1 MIPRKLIATLLT
13 FLLVLPSAG
22 GFAESSGGSGSSV
35 IATAI
40 PIQTYG
46 VLQTAFI
53 NLTLSPAYVFVE
65 PENNA
70 FGAGTYP
77 IAIGMTGVIMNPAA
91 GQQAFL
97 PGVATPCVTQPF
109 GKFTP
114 ASATLQPCGSY
125 FYQGMNIQ
133 SGTTNIPVATLG
145 WSSNANYV
153 LQTALFPSWNSTAPL
168 KSNNNPDNPLQS
180 TTFYQYDS
188 NSTNVVT
195 TAGLVTIAGTPKATS
210 VPAPP
215 PTTIGMAKAGSTNI
229 NIVIPGSEPTNP
241 NYNNFT
247 VNINTLGLATTTTVP
262 PNATSGDIYDT
273 AATTVADTLA
283 VVTCMLSVEDPLSWL
298 GMALSLAGTIEGMC
312 VTPAIANAGD
322 PAFPVASNQINVTGF
337 ANLSTTAGPVTAANA
352 GTGDSAWTLQKGDN
366 GALLYYPTNFTGNPD
381 ENNALLLLNF
391 RMQYTN
397 MPSSLPSA
405 ADQLVVAIINQPLF
419 AAIKCSSAAN
429 TSQSGSAVPPPT
441 SLSTAAG
448 QGQTPAVKRA
458 QEAARLLDVFRK
470 IAKTSM
476 TDNARIEKLYG
487 FKSIGTGKSA
497 NDKQQAITQLKA
509 ILAKYRST
517 IPEISQLNLMK
528 AN

>member
-1 MIPRKLIATLLT
+1 MIPRKLVATLLT
-13 FLLVLPSAG
+13 FLLVLPSAA

-65 PENNA
+65 PQSTA
-70 FGAGTYP
+70 FSAGAYP

-97 PGVATPCVTQPF
+97 PGVATPCVTQAF
-109 GKFTP
+109 GTFAP

-125 FYQGMNIQ
+125 SKQGSNSQ
-133 SGTTNIPVATLG
+133 TGATSTPV
-145 WSSNANYV
+145 WSSSANYV
-153 LQTALFPSWNSTAPL
+153 LQTALFPSWNSTAAL

-195 TAGLVTIAGTPKATS
+195 TAGLVTITGTPKATS
-210 VPAPP
+210 VPAPQ
-215 PTTIGMAKAGSTNI
+215 PTTIGMAQAGSTNI

-247 VNINTLGLATTTTVP
+247 GNLNTAGVSLSQNLP
-262 PNATSGDIYDT
+262 PNATDAGIYDT
-273 AATTVADTLA
+273 AATTMADTLA

-298 GMALSLAGTIEGMC
+298 GLALSLAGTIEGMC
-312 VTPAIANAGD
+312 VTPSIANAGD

-337 ANLSTTAGPVTAANA
+337 ANLSPTAGPVTAATA
-352 GTGDSAWTLQKGDN
+352 GTGDSDWTLQKGDN

-405 ADQLVVAIINQPLF
+405 TDQLVVAVINQPLY
-419 AAIKCSSAAN
+419 AAIKCSSA
-429 TSQSGSAVPPPT
+429 VPAPA
-441 SLSTAAG
+441 SLSQASGT
-448 QGQTPAVKRA
+448 GQTPAVKRA
-458 QEAARLLDVFRK
+458 EEAARLLDVFRK
-470 IAKTSM
+470 IAKTNL

-497 NDKQQAITQLKA
+497 SEKQQAITQLKA

-517 IPEISQLNLMK
+517 IPEVSQLNLMK